1 MKKFFFFA
9 LAAVAMLTSCNKD
22 ETLATPE
29 LGAIAFENAFIDNA
43 TRAITPVDPSY
54 NNTALMPNFNVY
66 GFFDANYTDLLFDG
80 RVVTVANGAC
90 SYSPVE
96 YWAPSHTYYFQAIA
110 PVSENWTL
118 AKAGNLADAQKGP
131 GVVTFTNIDGTEDL
145 LYAKAVKTTD
155 AEITAQPEKVGLT
168 FQPLLSKVRF
178 EFVNQFASE
187 TYSFEVKGVKI
198 TNAEA
203 TAKVDLVNE
212 NNHVYRWSD
221 FTGDVELAFGD
232 VKEMTQGVNDY
243 AAEERM
249 LIPYKY
255 TTEDALNVTFDI
267 ILYAN
272 ASVIDTFTHTVPVA
286 VDLLMGYS
294 YNFKATI
301 DASNIGGDEESALY
315 PIEFTV
321 TEIETWVPYEND
333 VDVENVTYTT
343 LENVSVKAGETL
355 TLTGHA
361 TVEGILNVAGTLDG
375 AGYTM
380 KAASPKV
387 DAGTGTCQ
395 FINLAG
401 EEVTVKDITI
411 DGDYLVVDGKGVRN
425 LLITKGGN
433 YNFENVISKNATY
446 ALNTAVTGEAGKITI
461 KNSTL
466 QGWSSWGGTFEV
478 YAENVNFT
486 NGSKSNAIAPQ
497 GVSVLKNC
505 KFDEGF
511 EIHLDRDGFK
521 SITFEG
527 CTIGGR
533 ALAESDITEQPKA
546 TDAVVTILP

>member
-1 MKKFFFFA
+1 MKKFLFLG
-9 LAAVAMLTSCNKD
+9 LAAMMAFTSCTKD
-22 ETLATPE
+22 ETLATAE
-29 LGAIAFENAFIDNA
+29 LGAIGFENAFIDNA

-54 NNTALMPNFNVY
+54 NMSAKMPNFNVY

-80 RVVTVANGAC
+80 REVTVANGAC

-96 YWAPSHTYYFQAIA
+96 YWAPGHTYYFQAIA

-118 AKAGNLADAQKGP
+118 AKAENLADAQKGP
-131 GVVTFTNIDGTEDL
+131 GVVTFNNIDGTEDL
-145 LYAKAVKTTD
+145 LYAKAVETTEQ
-155 AEITAQPEKVGLT
+155 EITVKPEEVGLT
-168 FQPLLSKVRF
+168 FQHLLSKVRF

-212 NNHVYRWSD
+212 NNHVYTWSD

-301 DASNIGGDEESALY
+301 DASNIGGDEENALY

-321 TEIETWVPYEND
+321 TEIETWIPYEND
-333 VDVENVTYTT
+333 VTVDEVTYTT
-343 LENVSVKAGETL
+343 LENASVAAGETL

-361 TVEGILNVAGTLDG
+361 TVEGIAKIAGTLDG

-387 DAGTGTCQ
+387 DASMCQ

-411 DGDYLVVDGKGVRN
+411 DGDYLVVNGYGVRN

-433 YNFENVISKNATY
+433 YNFENVISKNASY
-446 ALNTAVTGEAGKITI
+446 AFNTSASEAGKITI

-466 QGWSSWGGTFEV
+466 QGWSSWGGTFEF

-511 EIHLDRDGFK
+511 AIHLDRGGFK

-533 ALAESDITEQPKA
+533 ALTEADITTAPTVA
-546 TDAVVTILP
+546 DAVVTILP